1 MRILITGIT
10 GFVGGHLVERLVA
23 AGGHVLFGIG
33 RQAEWPDGLRH
44 LAGAA
49 EVHAAEL
56 ADGPRVE
63 AVVRQTRPDWVLHLA
78 GYANTGGSFREPDRC
93 WSDNLTATRSLY
105 DAVARS
111 G

>member
-23 AGGHVLFGIG
+23 AGGHTLSGVS
-33 RQAEWPDGLRH
+33 RQPEWPAGLTP
-44 LAGAA
+44 LAGSA

-63 AVVRQTRPDWVLHLA
+63 EVLRQVRPDWVFHLA
-78 GYANTGGSFREPDRC
+78 GYANTNGSFREPDRC
-93 WSDNLTATRSLY
+93 WADNLTATRSLY
-105 DAVARS
+105 D
-111 G
+111 